1 MRVLLT
7 LIPLA
12 GFAADALAADLPPRA
27 APPVAALPLF
37 TWTGLY
43 SGLFA
48 GYGQIDNRTRPAC
61 IGADG
66 LGDGLRCPVRS
77 ALSPRADDFAA
88 GTEIGYTYQLAPG
101 PGLVVGA
108 AADYQFTPIR
118 SYGLETG
125 AFAQGGLP
133 GTVYPGGVYH
143 AGQRLDWLATA
154 RAKVGYAVD
163 RAFVYGTGGVAFG
176 GVRIDTTTTADAGLV
191 GERVNRPDFDG
202 RKGALRTGWVAGGGV
217 EYAIGPH
224 LSVKGEA
231 LYYDLGARTV
241 LAGDAS
247 RFRPNVTAGTRVE
260 TSGVLGRVGLNYRF
274 DDGLP
279 VIGPV
284 VDVAKAL
291 IDPVPYVAP
300 VAQVWGFEIGTR
312 YVYSAGRFGKSF
324 YRPANEAL
332 ISRLTYRDFDA
343 HSGET
348 FARLDHAPTGLF
360 VKGFLGSGFVAS
372 GGRLNDEDFPPG
384 IPGNVYSN
392 TRSKIRDGDV
402 ALSAID
408 AGYTFWRDDA
418 YRLGAFLGYQS
429 TVERANAVGLVQL
442 AGNPAI
448 GARGVPNGVSVLT
461 QDNHWSALRVGL
473 AGETR
478 YDRFTLSLEGAYLPV
493 VGLDGYDRHWLRPDI
508 NPLAERG
515 TGRGYFLQGVIA
527 YDLTPTISLGVG
539 ARAWRMTVDRQDGT
553 TRFPTLAEP
562 AKFASERYGAFAQI
576 SYRFTDPDFGLGGA
590 GSR

>member
-1 MRVLLT
+1 M
-7 LIPLA
+7 IPLA
-12 GFAADALAADLPPRA
+12 GFAADALAADLPARA
-27 APPVAALPLF
+27 PPPPVAALPAF

-48 GYGQIDNRTRPAC
+48 GYGQFDNRTSPAC
-61 IGADG
+61 RGADG
-66 LGDGLRCPVRS
+66 LAGGLRCPVRS
-77 ALSPRADDFAA
+77 ALSPRADDFIA
-88 GTEIGYTYQLAPG
+88 GTEVGYTYQLAPG

-125 AFAQGGLP
+125 ALP
-133 GTVYPGGVYH
+133 QAGQPGAVYPGGVYH
-143 AGQRLDWLATA
+143 VGQRLDWLATA
-154 RAKVGYAVD
+154 RGKIGYAFD
-163 RAFVYGTGGVAFG
+163 RVFVYGTGGAAFG
-176 GVRIDTTTTADAGLV
+176 GVRIDTTTTANAGFFDP
-191 GERVNRPDFDG
+191 RVNLPEFDA
-202 RKGALRTGWVAGGGV
+202 RKGALRVGWVAGAGV
-217 EYAIGPH
+217 EYAISPQ

-231 LYYDLGARTV
+231 LYYDLGSRTV

-247 RFRPNVTAGTRVE
+247 GFRPNLAVGARAGM
-260 TSGVLGRVGLNYRF
+260 SGVLGRVGLNYRF

-279 VIGPV
+279 VVGPF

-300 VAQVWGFEIGTR
+300 VAQVWDFEVGTR
-312 YVYSAGRFGKSF
+312 YVYDSGRFGKSF
-324 YRPANEAL
+324 YRPADGTM

-348 FARLDHAPTGLF
+348 FARLDHNPTGLF
-360 VKGFLGSGFVAS
+360 AKGFLGSGFVAS

-384 IPGNVYSN
+384 IRGNVYSN
-392 TRSKIRDGDV
+392 TLSKIRDGDV

-408 AGYTFWRDDA
+408 AGYHFLRGDT

-429 TVERANAVGLVQL
+429 TTERANAVGLVQT
-442 AGNPAI
+442 AANPVI
-448 GARGVPNGVSVLT
+448 GSRGVPNGVSVLT
-461 QDNHWSALRVGL
+461 QDNHWNALRVGL
-473 AGETR
+473 AGEAR

-515 TGRGYFLQGVIA
+515 TGSGYFVQGVIA
-527 YDLTPTISLGVG
+527 YDLTPTISVGVG
-539 ARAWRMTVDRQDGT
+539 ARAWRMTVDRRDGT
-553 TRFPTLAEP
+553 TQFPTLTEP
-562 AKFASERYGAFAQI
+562 AKFSSERYGAFAQI
-576 SYRFTDPDFGLGGA
+576 SYRFTDPAFGLGGLA
-590 GSR
+590 AK

>member
-12 GFAADALAADLPPRA
+12 GFAADALAADLPLRA
-27 APPVAALPLF
+27 APPVAALPVF

-48 GYGQIDNRTRPAC
+48 GYGHLDNRTSPAC

-66 LGDGLRCPVRS
+66 RANGLRCPVRP
-77 ALSPRADDFAA
+77 ALSPKADDVVA
-88 GTEIGYTYQLAPG
+88 GSEIGYTYQLAPG

-118 SYGLETG
+118 SYGLTTG
-125 AFAQGGLP
+125 AFAQAGQP
-133 GTVYPGGVYH
+133 GAVYPGGVYH

-154 RAKVGYAVD
+154 RGKVGYAFD
-163 RAFVYGTGGVAFG
+163 RVFVYGTGGVAFG
-176 GVRIDTTTTADAGLV
+176 GVRIDTTTTADAGIF

-217 EYAIGPH
+217 EVAISPH

-241 LAGDAS
+241 LAGDATG
-247 RFRPNVTAGTRVE
+247 FRPNVSAGTRVE
-260 TSGVLGRVGLNYRF
+260 TSGILGRIGLNYRF

-291 IDPVPYVAP
+291 IDPVPYVPP
-300 VAQVWGFEIGTR
+300 VAQEWGFEIGTR
-312 YVYSAGRFGKSF
+312 YVYSSGNFRKSL
-324 YRPANEAL
+324 YRPANETM

-348 FARLDHAPTGLF
+348 FARLDHNPTGLF
-360 VKGFLGSGFVAS
+360 AKGFLGSGFVTS

-384 IPGNVYSN
+384 IRGNVYSN
-392 TRSKIRDGDV
+392 TLSKIRDGDV

-408 AGYTFWRDDA
+408 AGYDVLRSDS

-429 TVERANAVGLVQL
+429 TIERANAGGIVQL
-442 AGNPAI
+442 AANPVI
-448 GARGVPNGVSVLT
+448 GARGVPAGVAVLT
-461 QDNHWSALRVGL
+461 QDNHWNAMRVGL
-473 AGETR
+473 AGEAR

-493 VGLDGYDRHWLRPDI
+493 VGLDAYDRHWLRPDI
-508 NPLAERG
+508 NAQRERG
-515 TGRGYFLQGVIA
+515 TGSGYFLQGLIA
-527 YDLTPTISLGVG
+527 YDLTPRISIGIG
-539 ARAWRMTVDRQDGT
+539 ARTWRMEVGRQDGT
-553 TRFPTLAEP
+553 ARFPTLAEP

-576 SYRFTDPDFGLGGA
+576 SYRFTDPGLDLGGPA
-590 GSR
+590 SK